1 MRSLRKL
8 MDLTLRSSN
17 LRGSHL
23 AALGAVGLLA
33 TLYGVSLSSAA
44 ADPVDTATRAPLLRP
59 VGPPVAVTP
68 IQTPRPCTCRAQG
81 ADFTVG
87 TMVCLATPSGVRMA
101 RCEMVLN
108 NTSWTFLPTPC
119 PQS

>member
-1 MRSLRKL
+1 MRALLDLMGFDSPSRFWAVVSLV
-8 MDLTLRSSN
+8 
-17 LRGSHL
+17 G
-23 AALGAVGLLA
+23 ALSGVAVTPATADPLA
-33 TLYGVSLSSAA
+33 TPTNA
-44 ADPVDTATRAPLLRP
+44 PVAQP
-59 VGPPVAVTP
+59 VGPPLSVVP

-87 TMVCLATPSGVRMA
+87 TMVCLATPSGARMA